1 MAYAAV
7 RELGSSYERRVG
19 EVAYRAR
26 YGIAQDREGHCRVV
40 DPSVVDLR
48 RQQRNV
54 HEDGLY
60 RDVTCCRIVKCD
72 EQRLIAKMIPGV
84 IGGGCWDAGALQ
96 ELANSSASRVLK

>member
-1 MAYAAV
+1 VAAYAAV
-7 RELGSSYERRVG
+7 RELDRSYERRVG

-26 YGIAQDREGHCRVV
+26 HGIAQDREGHCRVV

-60 RDVTCCRIVKCD
+60 RDVTCCRIVKRNLSS
-72 EQRLIAKMIPGV
+72 RLVPEV
-84 IGGGCWDAGALQ
+84 GA
-96 ELANSSASRVLK
+96 E